1 MNQRVRA
8 LWLPSLF
15 SLLGAMAS
23 RLILQQSVLPSQP
36 LLNHAG
42 LPLSYQLLWL
52 AGLSLL
58 GAGSAYLSRRAGGSR
73 STRLAAALCPA
84 IVMIPIWAVLAT
96 RMRYPSPA
104 QWFGLFWG
112 VFNWIL
118 TPGLAL
124 LLGAIAFLASP
135 TIGKA
140 YMNYRVRTFWFPALV
155 SLALAMLCLSISTLA
170 GLRPSIVAH
179 GVAVLVAYIPWILL
193 LPTCGALGAY
203 LSRRGGG
210 AVWTRIAVAVFP
222 VSAMSLLVALLALTK
237 QFVFA
242 KPLALYVSEAVIF
255 GALIPSAALI
265 SGTVPFLKASNNAM
279 PESNE

>member
-1 MNQRVRA
+1 MDQRVRA

-15 SLLGAMAS
+15 SLLGAMAW
-23 RLILQQSVLPSQP
+23 RLTLQRSVLPSQP
-36 LLNHAG
+36 LVNHAG
-42 LPLSYQLLWL
+42 LPLSHQLLWL
-52 AGLSLL
+52 AGLPLF
-58 GAGSAYLSRRAGGSR
+58 GAGSAYLNRRAGGSR

-96 RMRYPSPA
+96 RMHYPSPA

-124 LLGAIAFLASP
+124 LLGAIPLLVSP
-135 TIGKA
+135 TTGKA
-140 YMNYRVRTFWFPALV
+140 HVNHRARTFWFPALV
-155 SLALAMLCLSISTLA
+155 SLALAMLYLSISTLA

-179 GVAVLVAYIPWILL
+179 GWAVLVAYIPWILL

-210 AVWTRIAVAVFP
+210 GVWTRISVAVFP
-222 VSAMSLLVALLALTK
+222 VSALSLLVAILALTQ

-242 KPLALYVSEAVIF
+242 TPLTLYVGEAVIY
-255 GALIPSAALI
+255 GALIPSGALI
-265 SGTVPFLKASNNAM
+265 LGAMPFLKTS
-279 PESNE
+279 E